1 VGRPA
6 GRRLAALSVIS
17 VLVVSFSLVA
27 SFGLL
32 QPVSAQTPQDLASK
46 YAPVLHFTGGEK
58 FYPTTVDYII
68 TSSVLKQH
76 STGTVV
82 DPAPT
87 AATLG
92 THTSTDLYLDNKLG
106 TGDAIAKDYASQAS
120 SIGYYA
126 YVNVVTSGSGTV
138 IQYWL
143 FYAHNNGP
151 LNDHQGDIEVVEVFL
166 GPGGN
171 PTTALYS
178 QHLAGESAVWS
189 DVETVGTHP
198 VVYVAQGSHANY
210 FRSYQGKIG
219 IENDVVGSDGLTIN
233 PANLNLVMLTNQG
246 WLNFQGRWGYWGT
259 DAEVALGQAGPVGP
273 VFNSGGVRWAQP
285 ASYLASTFT
294 VNGTYF
300 ILAFIAANFLLIFL
314 AYTAIR
320 GAWKVVGIVR
330 MQRKGGLFVGRFL
343 RSRGSLGLILAL
355 VAVLITIGALALPWY
370 SLSASSQ
377 SGPLAKAGGVN
388 LLSIDGTNGLQVN
401 MFMGDT
407 SESTSGY
414 RSVAST
420 MIPFAI
426 IIAAGLILLV
436 LDIIGVKSGKKL
448 GRKLIV
454 GAVMSLIPFIVIYAF
469 IAYLPNLLPLAAQL
483 LPGQTIPAGVQTLVS
498 SVASSPISGTASQ
511 TFDVVGATTVTWGFG
526 IGAYLFVVAAV
537 IRIVAALVM
546 RGAPE
551 MEAQPPVAPA
561 TPPAPVT
568 ATRIHSAEK
577 NAAP

>member
-1 VGRPA
+1 VRRPA
-6 GRRLAALSVIS
+6 ARRLAALSIIS
-17 VLVVSFSLVA
+17 VLVVSFTLAAYSGVLRPA
-27 SFGLL
+27 T
-32 QPVSAQTPQDLASK
+32 AQTNLDLATK

-76 STGTVV
+76 STGAVI
-82 DPAPT
+82 DSAPT
-87 AATLG
+87 ATTLG
-92 THTSTDLYLDNKLG
+92 AHTSTDLYLDNKLV
-106 TGDAIAKDYASQAS
+106 TESAIASDYASKAS
-120 SIGYYA
+120 SIGYYV
-126 YVNVVTSGSGTV
+126 YVHVVSSGSNTV

-143 FYAHNNGP
+143 FYAYNNGP

-166 GPGGN
+166 GPDGN
-171 PTTALYS
+171 PTQALYS
-178 QHLAGESAVWS
+178 QHLEGENAAWS

-210 FRSYQGKIG
+210 FRAYQGKIG

-233 PANLNLVMLTNQG
+233 PSNLKMVVLTGQEG

-259 DAEVALGQAGPVGP
+259 DTEVALGQAGPEGP
-273 VFNSGGVRWAQP
+273 KQNAGGVRWAQP
-285 ASYLASTFT
+285 ESYLSNTFP
-294 VNGTYF
+294 VSGTYF

-320 GAWKVVGIVR
+320 GAWKLVGIFR
-330 MQRKGGLFVGRFL
+330 MQRKGGLFVGKFL
-343 RSRGSLGLILAL
+343 KSRGSLGLILAM

-377 SGPLAKAGGVN
+377 SGALAKAGGVS
-388 LLSIDGTNGLQVN
+388 LLSIDGISGVQVN
-401 MFMGDT
+401 LFTGDAG
-407 SESTSGY
+407 ESTSGY
-414 RSVAST
+414 RSIAST

-426 IIAAGLILLV
+426 IIAAGLILLA

-454 GAVMSLIPFIVIYAF
+454 GAVISLIPFIVIYIF
-469 IAYLPNLLPLAAQL
+469 IASLPSLLPFAAQL
-483 LPGQTIPAGVQTLVS
+483 LPGQSIPAGVQSLIGS
-498 SVASSPISGTASQ
+498 IASSPISGTASQ
-511 TFDVVGATTVTWGFG
+511 TFDIVGSTTVTWGFG

-537 IRIVAALVM
+537 IRIIAALVM

-551 MEAQPPVAPA
+551 MGAQPPVAPA
-561 TPPAPVT
+561 TPPAPT
-568 ATRIHSAEK
+568 Q
-577 NAAP
+577 